1 MSEIKWVFLDMG
13 STLVDE
19 SDVYESRCNYVISA
33 KGLEHDEFIEKVH
46 HAAKVSPTPIKQ
58 AAQAYGVALPEWN
71 SSLEKLYLETEDV
84 LKALSGKYKLGIIAN
99 QLAGTQKRLHNW
111 GVLQYFDVVAA
122 SAEAGYEKP
131 DLRIFRSEER
141 RVGKECRSR
150 WSPYH

>member
-71 SSLEKLYLETEDV
+71 SSLEKLYLETEGV
-84 LKALSGKYKLGIIAN
+84 LKAL
-99 QLAGTQKRLHNW
+99 
-111 GVLQYFDVVAA
+111 LQI
-122 SAEAGYEKP
+122 S
-131 DLRIFRSEER
+131 
-141 RVGKECRSR
+141 
-150 WSPYH
+150 

>member
-58 AAQAYGVALPEWN
+58 GRRLTE
-71 SSLEKLYLETEDV
+71 SLCR
-84 LKALSGKYKLGIIAN
+84 N
-99 QLAGTQKRLHNW
+99 GT
-111 GVLQYFDVVAA
+111 VV
-122 SAEAGYEKP
+122 
-131 DLRIFRSEER
+131 
-141 RVGKECRSR
+141 
-150 WSPYH
+150 